1 MRKINRESIWKLRT
15 RLFLEHER
23 EKIVV
28 DGSGNFSISHSG
40 SGLASNLMSHLEQ
53 ECQFHNLIHFYL
65 VYFVYYKTILINAN
79 QLTNQ
84 QFLIV
89 FQSVSQII
97 SKTSHGYWPPSIILF
112 ISSTFLSGYPKPE
125 FEFEPVDML
134 FFYFVEPLSNIL
146 ILEDYKSL
154 EDSFFTLSTGV

>member
-1 MRKINRESIWKLRT
+1 MRKTNRESIWKLRT

-40 SGLASNLMSHLEQ
+40 NGLASNLMSHLEQ
-53 ECQFHNLIHFYL
+53 QCQFHNLIHFYFL
-65 VYFVYYKTILINAN
+65 YFVYYIPYLYAN
-79 QLTNQ
+79 QLPNQ
-84 QFLIV
+84 QFLIAS
-89 FQSVSQII
+89 QSVSQII

-146 ILEDYKSL
+146 ILDDSKSL
-154 EDSFFTLSTGV
+154 EDSFFPLSTGV